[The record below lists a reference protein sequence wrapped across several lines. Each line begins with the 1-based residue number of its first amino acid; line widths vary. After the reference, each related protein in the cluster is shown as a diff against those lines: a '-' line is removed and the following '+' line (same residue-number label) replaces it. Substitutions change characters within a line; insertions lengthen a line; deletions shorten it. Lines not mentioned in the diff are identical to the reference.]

1 MTQPTRESM
10 PDVPWREMISMRNRI
25 VHGYDTIDLAIV
37 WAVIEKDLPELVGI
51 LKRYTIGT

>member
-1 MTQPTRESM
+1 M

-37 WAVIEKDLPELVGI
+37 WAVIDKDLPELVGI
-51 LKRYTIGT
+51 LKRYNIGN